1 LSSQLSAAKKRY
13 AQNKHDA
20 CKVAVEALAEPIGVD
35 FQITEISGRALRY
48 IQDEWGGSHFEW
60 ADVLRKH
67 NEPDAMPI
75 AIWHGERLCAVSLIL
90 TTGQAVV
97 VRFLEGDPRSSCPL
111 KGRRF
116 LIALEAATNYAQ
128 ARGKKEIRLQ
138 PKNDAL
144 VYLYEKVYGFA
155 LESPKNE
162 APYYRKGV

>member
-1 LSSQLSAAKKRY
+1 LAK
-13 AQNKHDA
+13 H
-20 CKVAVEALAEPIGVD
+20 IGTAY
-35 FQITEISGRALRY
+35 QITEISGRALRY
-48 IQDEWGGSHFEW
+48 ISDVWGGSHFDWQE
-60 ADVLRKH
+60 VLRRH

-75 AIWHGERLCAVSLIL
+75 AIWHEDRLCALALAL

-97 VRFLEGDPRSSCPL
+97 LRFVEGDPRADCPL

-116 LIALEAATNYAQ
+116 LIALEACANYAQ

-162 APYYRKGV
+162 TPYYRKGV